1 MLELLLTILIDFGLI
16 SADYKHKKSI
26 EIEEKEEGKR
36 KPFKKFF
43 GQPTFIVI
51 FISIFLPA
59 TISIIY
65 FSYKDRVLNVR
76 DTEHEMAQILTRI
89 HSYES
94 KNLQIPSIDTLINS
108 RPLLKTWKTD
118 SWGTAY
124 RLVRSNGFSVHSAGR
139 DKKFGT
145 SDDLFSK

>member
-1 MLELLLTILIDFGLI
+1 MDYGLI

-26 EIEEKEEGKR
+26 ENEEIEEDKR

-65 FSYKDRVLNVR
+65 FSYKDQVLNVQ
-76 DTEHEMAQILTRI
+76 DTKHEMAQILTRI
-89 HSYES
+89 HSYKS
-94 KNLQIPSIDTLINS
+94 KNLQILSIDNLING

-124 RLVRSNGFSVHSAGR
+124 RLVRSNGFAVHSADR
-139 DKKFGT
+139 YRKFGT
-145 SDDLFSK
+145 SDNLFSK

>member
-1 MLELLLTILIDFGLI
+1 MIEFLLTLLVDFGLI
-16 SADYKHKKSI
+16 SVDYKHKKSI

-43 GQPTFIVI
+43 GQPTSIVI
-51 FISIFLPA
+51 FISIFLTA

-76 DTEHEMAQILTRI
+76 DTELEMSQIFTRI
-89 HSYES
+89 QSYES
-94 KNLQIPSIDTLINS
+94 KNLQIQSINDLIKS

-124 RLVRSNGFSVHSAGR
+124 RLVKSNGFSVHSAGR
-139 DKKFGT
+139 DRKFGT